1 MTTTVNLPI
10 DNNLLAAYLDGNLDE
25 SQAEYVEN
33 AIENSPEL
41 QWTVDRWLESQT
53 GQMSSAET
61 EISVGKAVAIHPKF
75 RQMLSWA
82 ASILIVVVL
91 TVPLLLRMGSINPN
105 SGMSESFPASNNHI
119 PLEHSTSGNILP
131 IDPAPLAQGEGEF
144 KWRYVIYKTSLIIMW
159 EQRMEAVNC
168 KLYSSQGNELMHS
181 DAWNSYTSTLP
192 LASVKESDKPLWL
205 SVRFQGSGIIV
216 NDSIQIN
223 Y

>member
-10 DNNLLAAYLDGNLDE
+10 DNNLLAAYLDGKLDE

-41 QWTVDRWLESQT
+41 QWTVDRWIESQT
-53 GQMSSAET
+53 GKMSSAET
-61 EISVGKAVAIHPKF
+61 EISVGQAAAIHPRF
-75 RQMLSWA
+75 RQVLSWA
-82 ASILIVVVL
+82 ASILIVVAL
-91 TVPLLLRMGSINPN
+91 TVPILLRMGTINPN
-105 SGMSESFPASNNHI
+105 SGMSENFPASNNHI

-131 IDPAPLAQGEGEF
+131 MDPNAVAQGEEGF

-181 DAWNSYTSTLP
+181 DAWNSYTSTFP
-192 LASVKESDKPLWL
+192 LVSVKESDKPLWL
-205 SVRFQGSGIIV
+205 SVRFQGSGVVV
-216 NDSIQIN
+216 NDSIQIH